1 MLKQLAVDGAVERV
15 EGGWLPTGVD
25 WAYDQEH
32 YDGIIATRR
41 READIMRAYTR
52 GQSCL
57 MQLLQESL
65 DDTSA
70 QKCGRCSVCLG
81 QPARA
86 AARPARAGHRRGGDP
101 PAEGRGHR
109 P

>member
-1 MLKQLAVDGAVERV
+1 
-15 EGGWLPTGVD
+15 
-25 WAYDQEH
+25 
-32 YDGIIATRR
+32 
-41 READIMRAYTR
+41 
-52 GQSCL
+52 

-70 QKCGRCSVCLG
+70 RSVDGARSALG
-81 QPARA
+81 ACPEPLLD
-86 AARPARAGHRRGGDP
+86 RPEPETVAGGDP